1 MAVCEGG
8 VEGVSPIEQVR
19 AIEREL
25 EKHDPELLNKPRWLV
40 LNKADL
46 MFEDEA
52 KAAAEKIVAELGW
65 TQPWYLVSAL
75 GREGTWPIM
84 NNIMAFFD
92 RQKEDEAQARDAY

>member
-1 MAVCEGG
+1 MEGG
-8 VEGVSPIEQVR
+8 VEGISPVEQVR

-25 EKHDPELLNKPRWLV
+25 GKHDPELLKKPRWLV

-52 KAAAEKIVAELGW
+52 KAAAEQVVAELGW
-65 TQPWYLVSAL
+65 EQPWYLVSAL

-84 NNIMAFFD
+84 KDIMAFFD
-92 RQKEDEAQARDAY
+92 QQKILEAEERVTRGE